1 MALTEAKHSSLLK
14 SAGSSLQSFYGG
26 LIHPAHTH
34 ARREKLTVNLSA
46 YCPQCCLAVFCEPH
60 VTLLT

>member
-34 ARREKLTVNLSA
+34 TRAQGEIDCQFVCLLSSVLS
-46 YCPQCCLAVFCEPH
+46 CCVL
-60 VTLLT
+60 